1 MGKEML
7 MPKHYNKDGVV
18 AGSTHQRKLMGNLP
32 GWRKASSKTKG
43 RKEFISREGI
53 KASQLKITIIS
64 NI

>member
-7 MPKHYNKDGVV
+7 MPKHYNKDGV
-18 AGSTHQRKLMGNLP
+18 ATCRTHQRKLMGNLP

-43 RKEFISREGI
+43 RKEFIPGEEI